1 MCKYQTLCKG
11 AIVILIWNGF
21 SVLATVYDSDGSST
35 NVQSIHDTLA
45 QNGDTIPL
53 PAGMILQQG
62 RPVLSKIIPD
72 DRLAPWQGNVGV
84 PGGIPTRT
92 TIYRT
97 ITPNGGDDAP
107 GINSAISSCPAG

>member
-21 SVLATVYDSDGSST
+21 SALAAVYDSDGSSI
-35 NVQSIHDTLA
+35 NLQSIHDTLA
-45 QNGDTIPL
+45 QNGDTITL

-62 RPVLSKIIPD
+62 WPVPSEIIPD
-72 DRLAPWQGNVGV
+72 DRLAPWQGNVCV

-92 TIYRT
+92 RRRSALQHHTCANPPST
-97 ITPNGGDDAP
+97 N
-107 GINSAISSCPAG
+107 NSAPVM